1 MAVIT
6 VRLCKHF
13 KVNKKIKPRSMV
25 PVTGL
30 KGSGHPGIPR
40 VNVQGFPGCFPH
52 FDSGMLF
59 SQFGD
64 LKKQIAKESKSRTP
78 SGAALTVLRTTRPA
92 AAFPE

>member
-1 MAVIT
+1 
-6 VRLCKHF
+6 
-13 KVNKKIKPRSMV
+13 MV

-40 VNVQGFPGCFPH
+40 VNVQGFPGCFPQI
-52 FDSGMLF
+52 DSGMLF

-78 SGAALTVLRTTRPA
+78 SGAAFIVYRST
-92 AAFPE
+92 F

>member
-1 MAVIT
+1 
-6 VRLCKHF
+6 
-13 KVNKKIKPRSMV
+13 
-25 PVTGL
+25 
-30 KGSGHPGIPR
+30 
-40 VNVQGFPGCFPH
+40 
-52 FDSGMLF
+52 MLF